1 MALYR
6 CSNGSFCLPCSAF
19 QPNSTGKKSHQA
31 WCRTTPVLIYSQ
43 PVKCCINPLIPSYMP
58 WRRRSMAGGETRFCR
73 CPVSIDGVFVLLTV
87 QICQSTQP
95 FLRVPII
102 LICIGK
108 IDGGLEPWKGQHGRQ
123 FSTLSENSKGYHLYF
138 QYTWV

>member
-31 WCRTTPVLIYSQ
+31 WCRTTPAVLIYSQ
-43 PVKCCINPLIPSYMP
+43 PVKCCINPRILSYMP
-58 WRRRSMAGGETRFCR
+58 WMRGSMAGGETRFRR

-87 QICQSTQP
+87 QICQFRTAFPASSNNIDLYRENRCRSRTLERSTWSA
-95 FLRVPII
+95 I
-102 LICIGK
+102 L
-108 IDGGLEPWKGQHGRQ
+108 
-123 FSTLSENSKGYHLYF
+123 NSFREL
-138 QYTWV
+138 